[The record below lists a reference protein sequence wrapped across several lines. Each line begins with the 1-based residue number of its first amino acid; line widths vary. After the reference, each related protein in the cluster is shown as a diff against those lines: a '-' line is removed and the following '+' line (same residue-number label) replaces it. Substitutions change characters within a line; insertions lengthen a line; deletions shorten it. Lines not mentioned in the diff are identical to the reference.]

1 MIGVNRIAIRRQA
14 MGFISQT
21 FRVGPT
27 LDQKSF
33 YVLQKWLMLT
43 NEKKHQILKEVI
55 ADGLNSD
62 KKTGT
67 DIKQELAAAI
77 NKAVSDADIVKLKY

>member
-1 MIGVNRIAIRRQA
+1 

-33 YVLQKWLMLT
+33 YLLQKWLMLT
-43 NEKKHQILKEVI
+43 NEKKHQIIKEVI
-55 ADGLNSD
+55 ADGLRSAKPGNQ
-62 KKTGT
+62 
-67 DIKQELAAAI
+67 IKDELEKAI
-77 NKAVSDADIVKLKY
+77 NQAVSDAEIAKLNY

>member
-1 MIGVNRIAIRRQA
+1 

-33 YVLQKWLMLT
+33 YLLQKWLMLT

-55 ADGLNSD
+55 ADGLNND
-62 KKTGT
+62 KKTGM
-67 DIKQELAAAI
+67 DIKQELADAI
-77 NKAVSDADIVKLKY
+77 NKAVSDADIAKLKY